1 MLHSMSV
8 IVGLSISAKTIG
20 KPSNSVNDF
29 NIISLNHLKI
39 FYLNSRIKKKKF
51 KNIKSNDF
59 YKLHY
64 K

>member
-39 FYLNSRIKKKKF
+39 FYLNSRIKKK
-51 KNIKSNDF
+51 NI
-59 YKLHY
+59 
-64 K
+64 